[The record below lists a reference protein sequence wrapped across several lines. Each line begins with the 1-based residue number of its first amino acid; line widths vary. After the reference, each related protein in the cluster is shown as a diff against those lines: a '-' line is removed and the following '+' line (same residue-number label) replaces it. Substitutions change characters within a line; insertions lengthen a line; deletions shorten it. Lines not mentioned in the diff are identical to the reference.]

1 MDVLA
6 GILAKGISWLTYVVV
21 MMIGA
26 YLLFVLIAGKIQF
39 YIGLLFGPIALMMA
53 PFDKGATL
61 MRIIGLMLTGL
72 TSFAISFAVLTLSV
86 TAMGGV
92 IETFK
97 TASYNSAING
107 DYARLTIAAGSLL
120 FAYMVWLIVHSSTS
134 WASGIFGGISA
145 NLRGATSTIGL
156 GGAATTYAGARVA
169 GALGGAAARG
179 SAGAAGA
186 VGSRMASTETFQ
198 KGVNTVSRATNSIG
212 KWMDGGSVRRTIKTG
227 AMEMVKASK
236 GGFAAAR
243 GRGPALT
250 SKPPRMGSGLR
261 LVDSFRD
268 GAAAVGKR
276 PPNSNNN

>member
-1 MDVLA
+1 
-6 GILAKGISWLTYVVV
+6 VV

-39 YIGLLFGPIALMMA
+39 YIGLLFGPIALVMA
-53 PFDKGATL
+53 PFDRGATL

-156 GGAATTYAGARVA
+156 GGAATTYAGAK
-169 GALGGAAARG
+169 
-179 SAGAAGA
+179 AAGA
-186 VGSRMASTETFQ
+186 VGSTTARGVAGAAGGVIKNRGEIAEAAGKVRSSSGFLS
-198 KGVNTVSRATNSIG
+198 KGKAVVDAG
-212 KWMDGGSVRRTIKTG
+212 WKTG
-227 AMEMVKASK
+227 VSATK

-250 SKPPRMGSGLR
+250 SAPPRMGSGLR

-268 GAAAVGKR
+268 GAAAVGKQ
-276 PPNSNNN
+276 PPNNDND